1 MTQAKRKV
9 LIMAGGTGGH
19 VFPALATAEKLQQQG
34 VEVEWLGSMKG
45 IENELVPKAGIP
57 LYRISITGL
66 RGKGRLSLLLAPF
79 RLARALGQ
87 ALGVLHR
94 ARPDAVL
101 GMGGFASGP
110 GGLAAWLCRVPVVVH
125 EQNAIPGMTNRTLAR
140 LARRVLQAFPQAFEG
155 RAGVETTGNPVRGPI
170 LNLAPPAERYAGRE
184 GPIRL
189 LVVGGSLGALAI
201 NRILPQALARIP
213 EESRPQVWH
222 QTGRQHLEATQSAYA
237 EAGIEASVVSFIDRM
252 DRAYE
257 WADLVLCRA
266 GALTVSEIEI
276 AGLPAVFVPFPHAV
290 DDHQTANARHMEQ
303 QGAARLIQQSELDAE
318 RLATVLTEL
327 NNRNELLMMAERAR
341 EQARPDA
348 GDRVAQ
354 VCLEV
359 MK

>member
-1 MTQAKRKV
+1 MSDAPCKV

-19 VFPALATAEKLQQQG
+19 VFPALATADVLRARG
-34 VEVEWLGSMKG
+34 VTVEWLGSQAG
-45 IENELVPKAGIP
+45 IENEIVPKAGIP
-57 LYRISITGL
+57 LYRISVTGL

-110 GGLAAWLCRVPVVVH
+110 GGLAAWLLRIPVLVH
-125 EQNAIPGMTNRTLAR
+125 EQNAIPGMTNRTLAH
-140 LARRVLQAFPQAFEG
+140 LARRVMRAFPQAFAG
-155 RAGVETTGNPVRGPI
+155 RRDVITTGNPVRGPI
-170 LNLAPPAERYAGRE
+170 LELAPPAERFAGRE
-184 GPIRL
+184 GPLRL

-201 NRILPQALARIP
+201 NEMLPRALALLP
-213 EESRPQVWH
+213 EAQRPEIWH
-222 QTGRQHLEATQSAYA
+222 QTGKRHLDMTRAAYA
-237 EAGIEASVVSFIDRM
+237 DAGVKASVVPFIEQM
-252 DRAYE
+252 EKAYG
-257 WADLVLCRA
+257 WADLVLCRS

-276 AGLPAVFVPFPHAV
+276 AGLGAVFVPFPHAV

-303 QGAARLIQQSELDAE
+303 AGAARVVQQSELSPE
-318 RLATVLTEL
+318 SLAALLTEL
-327 NNRNELLMMAERAR
+327 GTREQLLQMAERAR

-348 GDRVAQ
+348 SKTVAEI
-354 VCLEV
+354 CLEV